1 MKKVNTINMDPISS
15 ISYYYLAK
23 AWHAFD
29 QFLAYEMTFIF
40 FKYYISKL
48 LTKYAFLDI
57 YAL

>member
-1 MKKVNTINMDPISS
+1 MDPISS

-48 LTKYAFLDI
+48 LTKYVFLDI